1 MAYIFLQPHTAIPVL
16 DCIKKRM
23 EVIKNRLYKQNY
35 DDWADYSEDGII
47 HKCRDASKEFDK
59 LYIAE
64 KEIREALVNEQSR

>member
-1 MAYIFLQPHTAIPVL
+1 MALIILEPQIILPVL

-64 KEIREALVNEQSR
+64 KEIREALVKQQSS